1 MLSRVSAG
9 VIITLGSEMHRITGT
24 APGAG
29 TEEEE
34 AVEKYCIYFINP
46 RNGKRVDY
54 MHNLPREEAE
64 QRVYGLRFLKMSPL
78 IEKQERE
85 DRAAALPGFARQ
97 ADKLITFFRN

>member
-1 MLSRVSAG
+1 MRV
-9 VIITLGSEMHRITGT
+9 
-24 APGAG
+24 P
-29 TEEEE
+29 EEG

-54 MHNLPREEAE
+54 MRNLPREEAD

-85 DRAAALPGFARQ
+85 EQASAAQPGFARQ
-97 ADKLITFFRN
+97 AERLVAFFRN